1 MRPRLPGTVPFVVNK
16 EFRLSA
22 ADIVPGLAADDGC
35 FATDRILVDGC
46 PVGYMYRDGSGW
58 VFTAGDETPEYL
70 ADPGHLNLVS
80 LNVIANYDRAI
91 VPHLQA
97 PPGAAFIRHGDAFV
111 EDPEGAPR
119 EPDEPTPPA
128 LNPQFPVVNGDH
140 ELTAHWLL
148 TTPEPMNFRID
159 QDAGSSRAV
168 FWRPGL
174 TAMLTPWGNPRSDTS
189 AERLQQVRGHVS
201 PHGFDHAEW
210 SENDVHYLT
219 YRLAEGAEDGR
230 LPALYGFAVS
240 SAGHVQLAVYFDSGD
255 DLASA
260 QALVRSVKSRR

>member
-1 MRPRLPGTVPFVVNK
+1 VPFVANK
-16 EFRLSA
+16 KFRLSA
-22 ADIVPGLAADDGC
+22 EDIVPGIAPEDGC
-35 FATDRILVDGC
+35 LATDRIVVDGR
-46 PVGYMYRDGSGW
+46 PVCYMYRDGWGW

-70 ADPGHLNLVS
+70 AEPGRLNMAT

-91 VPHLQA
+91 VPYLQA
-97 PPGAAFIRHGDAFV
+97 PPGAAFVRHGDSFV

-140 ELTAHWLL
+140 ELTANWVL

-159 QDAGSSRAV
+159 QDAGSSSAV

-174 TAMLTPWGNPRSDTS
+174 TAMFTPWGNPRGDSP
-189 AERLQQVRGHVS
+189 AERLQQVKGHVA
-201 PHGFDHAEW
+201 PRGFDHEEW
-210 SENDVHYLT
+210 SENGVHYLT
-219 YRLAEGAEDGR
+219 YRLAEGAPDGR

-240 SAGHVQLAVYFDSGD
+240 AAGHVQLAAYFDSGD
-255 DLASA
+255 DLTSA
-260 QALVRSVKSRR
+260 QSLVRSVTSRR

>member
-1 MRPRLPGTVPFVVNK
+1 MPFVANK
-16 EFRLSA
+16 RFRLSA
-22 ADIVPGLAADDGC
+22 ENIVPGIAPEDGC
-35 FATDRILVDGC
+35 LATDRILVDGC
-46 PVGYMYRDGSGW
+46 RVGYMYRDGSGW

-80 LNVIANYDRAI
+80 LNVIANYDRSV
-91 VPHLQA
+91 VPYLQA

-119 EPDEPTPPA
+119 EPDDEPAPPA

-140 ELTAHWLL
+140 ELTADWVL
-148 TTPEPMNFRID
+148 TVPEPMNFRID
-159 QDAGSSRAV
+159 RDSASSPAV

-210 SENDVHYLT
+210 SEDGVHYLT
-219 YRLAEGAEDGR
+219 YRLAEGAGDGR
-230 LPALYGFAVS
+230 LPALYGFVVS
-240 SAGHVQLAVYFDSGD
+240 NAGHLQLAVYFDSGD
-255 DLASA
+255 DLTSA
-260 QALVRSVKSRR
+260 QALVRSAKSRR